1 MMEDEEDLWKTVK
14 KYLFRKPTKEQLEL
28 KAKKA
33 AIFRQQQ
40 IEQFETNQT
49 WNFVYGLQK
58 PKKSKEM
65 KQLTNVT
72 YRNIWMEPN
81 FLYNQIVE
89 LNPDERFHDVS
100 QYALQWQPPG
110 SEFRLMI
117 PLTDKQIQADAIK
130 RLRFM
135 TERQRSKVIF
145 YFTPIKGD
153 MELFAPRIHKSA
165 TESFHDRA
173 SVLKKLCEKY
183 MQGVISVS
191 DLHGILEAGYE
202 TWKMALYN
210 VLDAEEQQFHRYLLK
225 PPPKLIKK
233 SLERQ
238 YLDDEITLQQYD
250 DTKHPIRKAKKDE
263 EALSYPRPYLLGKC
277 VICQNE
283 ATGLIKCI
291 DCNNLVCIECIQR
304 VFLAEETSEG
314 SFLLLHRKY
323 CIKFGN
329 LPKISVEIAAEPSYL
344 HLLRTT
350 GIQNT
355 NAHLEH
361 LKTAKRTLDAND
373 FDEIEETLT
382 GQKSRNTFLLGEWDE
397 EEEKGDGNEEDD
409 DSLFSSITLQLQQE
423 IQSLLHIIEKCAG
436 KIDSCLGTLREYQAV
451 LDNPR
456 RSQHLQE
463 RVLRLKNEKIEK
475 ISHTKAKIAQVRRR
489 LKKYRQDTELQMQL
503 QSKPM
508 QLGSY
513 PELLKSFEELEEK
526 EGVLDR
532 FIESKSLQEFHE
544 NELRLEEMKQAKAKS
559 DLLMQ
564 YALKR

>member
-1 MMEDEEDLWKTVK
+1 MEDDEEDLWKTVK
-14 KYLFRKPTKEQLEL
+14 KYLFRKPTKEQLAL

-49 WNFVYGLQK
+49 WNFVYGLEK
-58 PKKSKEM
+58 PKKLKET

-72 YRNIWMEPN
+72 YRNIWMENN

-135 TERQRSKVIF
+135 TESQRSKIIF

-153 MELFAPRIHKSA
+153 MELYAPRIHKSA
-165 TESFHDRA
+165 SESFHDRA

-191 DLHGILEAGYE
+191 DLHGILEAGFD

-210 VLDAEEQQFHRYLLK
+210 VLDAEEQQFHRYLMK

-250 DTKHPIRKAKKDE
+250 DSKHPIRKAKKDE
-263 EALSYPRPYLLGKC
+263 EALSYPRPYTTGKC

-291 DCNNLVCIECIQR
+291 DCDNLVCIDCIQR

-329 LPKISVEIAAEPSYL
+329 LPKISKEIAAEPSYL

-350 GIQNT
+350 GIQQA
-355 NAHLEH
+355 NAHLEN
-361 LKTAKRTLDAND
+361 LKASKRTLDAND
-373 FDEIEETLT
+373 FDEIAETLT
-382 GQKSRNTFLLGEWDE
+382 GVSQKSRNTLLMEDDE
-397 EEEKGDGNEEDD
+397 EKDGDDENDG
-409 DSLFSSITLQLQQE
+409 DSLFTTATLQLQQE
-423 IQSLLHIIEKCAG
+423 IEYLIHIIEKCG
-436 KIDSCLGTLREYQAV
+436 DKIDSCLSSLKEYQAV

-475 ISHTKAKIAQVRRR
+475 IGHTKEKIQQVRRR
-489 LKKYRQDTELQMQL
+489 VKKYQN
-503 QSKPM
+503 KHCKN
-508 QLGSY
+508 Y
-513 PELLKSFEELEEK
+513 PDLLKSFGELEEK
-526 EGVLDR
+526 EGVMDR
-532 FIESKSLQEFHE
+532 LIESKSLSEFHE
-544 NELRLEEMKQAKAKS
+544 NEQKLEEMKELKAKS
-559 DLLMQ
+559 DLLLQ
-564 YALKR
+564 YSSLKR